1 MHILYIFEIVVVSY
15 RSIVEL
21 LNTPRFL
28 SYLMTIT
35 IRLEIPL
42 APVVTENLA
51 QVPEMAQE
59 KIDQSLDP
67 ALLEHLV
74 KRNFKILQNDP
85 YLLAIE
91 ELHGM
96 VRT

>member
-1 MHILYIFEIVVVSY
+1 MYCKI
-15 RSIVEL
+15 RSLSCQIVEL
-21 LNTPRFL
+21 VTTPRFL
-28 SYLMTIT
+28 LYFTIIT

-42 APVVTENLA
+42 APVVMANLA
-51 QVPEMAQE
+51 QIPEMAQE

>member
-1 MHILYIFEIVVVSY
+1 MHIVYIFEIIVVKLVTS
-15 RSIVEL
+15 
-21 LNTPRFL
+21 PRFL
-28 SYLMTIT
+28 IYLMNIT

-42 APVVTENLA
+42 APAVTENLA

-59 KIDQSLDP
+59 KIDQFLDP
-67 ALLEHLV
+67 ALPEHLV

-85 YLLAIE
+85 YLPAIE
-91 ELHGM
+91 EQHGM

>member
-1 MHILYIFEIVVVSY
+1 MHILYMVEIIE
-15 RSIVEL
+15 RIIP
-21 LNTPRFL
+21 PRFL
-28 SYLMTIT
+28 LYFTIIT
-35 IRLEIPL
+35 IRLEIPPV
-42 APVVTENLA
+42 PVVTENLA
-51 QVPEMAQE
+51 QIPEMAQE
-59 KIDQSLDP
+59 KIDQSLDL

-74 KRNFKILQNDP
+74 KRNFKILQSDP

>member
-1 MHILYIFEIVVVSY
+1 
-15 RSIVEL
+15 
-21 LNTPRFL
+21 
-28 SYLMTIT
+28 MTIT
-35 IRLEIPL
+35 FRLGIPL

-51 QVPEMAQE
+51 QIPEMAQE
-59 KIDQSLDP
+59 KIDQSLDL

-74 KRNFKILQNDP
+74 KRNFKILQSDP

>member
-1 MHILYIFEIVVVSY
+1 
-15 RSIVEL
+15 
-21 LNTPRFL
+21 
-28 SYLMTIT
+28 MTIT
-35 IRLEIPL
+35 FRLGIPL

-51 QVPEMAQE
+51 QIPEMAQE
-59 KIDQSLDP
+59 KIDQSLDL

-74 KRNFKILQNDP
+74 KRNFKILQSDP

-91 ELHGM
+91 EPHGM

>member
-1 MHILYIFEIVVVSY
+1 MYVHVERQYNVLYGDRPSNYHIIFY
-15 RSIVEL
+15 HH
-21 LNTPRFL
+21 N
-28 SYLMTIT
+28 

-42 APVVTENLA
+42 APAVTVNLA

>member
-1 MHILYIFEIVVVSY
+1 MHILYIFEMTIVSY
-15 RSIVEL
+15 RSTFEL
-21 LNTPRFL
+21 VTTSRFL
-28 SYLMTIT
+28 LYYTIIT
-35 IRLEIPL
+35 IRLEIPP

-74 KRNFKILQNDP
+74 KRN
-85 YLLAIE
+85 YME
-91 ELHGM
+91 W
-96 VRT
+96 